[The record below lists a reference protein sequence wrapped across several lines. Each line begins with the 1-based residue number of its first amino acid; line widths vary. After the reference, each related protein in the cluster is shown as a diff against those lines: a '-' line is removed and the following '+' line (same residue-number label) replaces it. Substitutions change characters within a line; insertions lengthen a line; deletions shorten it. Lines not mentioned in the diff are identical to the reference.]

1 MPGGMPSVPPE
12 LATALILSSLDSRSI
27 SRLVCLRKKSKS
39 LYRRACPGTYLAGM
53 VLFPIR
59 FGVVSYTIRILMYP
73 DVSGVYPVEYMYP
86 GCILKY
92 IKCILNALLHSKRI
106 HVS

>member
-39 LYRRACPGTYLAGM
+39 LYKSLSPGTYLAQ
-53 VLFPIR
+53 V
-59 FGVVSYTIRILMYP
+59 GVVY
-73 DVSGVYPVEYMYP
+73 E
-86 GCILKY
+86 GCDPQTGP
-92 IKCILNALLHSKRI
+92 LLDHRMAGQ
-106 HVS
+106 VVWVD